1 MTLQYKMRKNIPP
14 HPLVKKSVKTR
25 RPRRSRQPGQT
36 RRRVVETKDAIAGI
50 AAGSSAF
57 AILVFLCTRRNA
69 KRRAAGVQQIYY
81 AAQAADLF
89 HTYRT
94 ALDTLVCSPERTC
107 DDRTHSLVLD
117 EGKEYSRERCETT
130 AAKCSELCQ
139 LALNF

>member
-1 MTLQYKMRKNIPP
+1 M
-14 HPLVKKSVKTR
+14 
-25 RPRRSRQPGQT
+25 
-36 RRRVVETKDAIAGI
+36 
-50 AAGSSAF
+50 
-57 AILVFLCTRRNA
+57 RRNA
-69 KRRAAGVQQIYY
+69 KRRAARAQQIYY